1 MCLLQDLSALT
12 NHAARQGE
20 SLPQIPL
27 QFSSFLKLTRGIR
40 FLLQNAFF
48 IGLLVLVTFGFLG
61 LLSDFLLPIFW
72 AATFAVL
79 FHPLLVRLKQALKGN
94 TILAVSATMLVIVTA
109 VLLPAFLIASAVVR
123 QAANLYMNIQAGQID
138 TAAPLAWIEAVMPQL
153 VEFTNHLGIR
163 LGTIQHNLATLAVQA
178 SQQLGS
184 SAIGAGQEAVKFTAM
199 FFLMLYLLFF
209 FLRDGDRILE
219 LIIHALPI
227 GDERERQLLAKF
239 AEVSRATV
247 RGTLLVGMV
256 QGTLGGLLFWLLGID
271 GAAFWGVIMMVLSLL
286 PALGPAL
293 VWLPA
298 AIMLFASGAFVKA
311 TVLATSGVLIIS
323 LIDNL
328 LRPML
333 VGRDT
338 KMPDYLVL
346 LSTLGGLT
354 VFGISGFVIGPV
366 IAALFLAVWTM
377 FEAEHQQ
384 SRPGSR

>member
-1 MCLLQDLSALT
+1 M
-12 NHAARQGE
+12 
-20 SLPQIPL
+20 
-27 QFSSFLKLTRGIR
+27 
-40 FLLQNAFF
+40 LQNAFF
-48 IGLLVLVTFGFLG
+48 IGLLILVTLGFVG
-61 LLSDFLLPIFW
+61 LLHELLLPIFW

-79 FHPLLVRLKQALKGN
+79 FHPLHVRVKDILKGRD
-94 TILAVSATMLVIVTA
+94 TLAVPATMLIIVTA
-109 VLLPAFLIASAVVR
+109 VLLPAFLIASAVIR
-123 QAANLYMNIQAGQID
+123 EAGKLYTKIQSGQID
-138 TAAPLAWIEAVMPQL
+138 MAASLAWLEAMMPEATERAAQM
-153 VEFTNHLGIR
+153 GID
-163 LGTIQHNLATLAVQA
+163 LSGIKHTLTNLALQA

-184 SAIGAGQEAVKFTAM
+184 TAISAGQEAVRFAAM

-209 FLRDGDRILE
+209 FLRDGGRLVQ

-227 GDERERQLLAKF
+227 GDERERLLLSKF

-247 RGTLLVGMV
+247 RGTLLVGIIQGMV
-256 QGTLGGLLFWLLGID
+256 GGLIFWLLGIE

-298 AIMLFASGAFVKA
+298 AIILLASGALLKGA
-311 TVLATSGVLIIS
+311 ILIACGVLVIG
-323 LIDNL
+323 LVDNL
-328 LRPML
+328 LRPIL

-354 VFGISGFVIGPV
+354 VFGVSGFVIGPV
-366 IAALFLAVWTM
+366 LAALFLAVWTM

-384 SRPGSR
+384 SRLG

>member
-1 MCLLQDLSALT
+1 M
-12 NHAARQGE
+12 
-20 SLPQIPL
+20 
-27 QFSSFLKLTRGIR
+27 
-40 FLLQNAFF
+40 LQNAFF
-48 IGLLVLVTFGFLG
+48 IGLLILVTAGFLG

-79 FHPLLVRLKQALKGN
+79 FHPLHVRLKHALKGRD
-94 TILAVSATMLVIVTA
+94 TLAVSVTMLIIVAA
-109 VLLPAFLIASAVVR
+109 VLIPAFLIASAVIR
-123 QAANLYMNIQAGQID
+123 QAAKLYMNIQSGQID
-138 TAAPLAWIEAVMPQL
+138 TTVPLAWIEAMMPQL
-153 VEFTNHLGIR
+153 VEFANQLGIH
-163 LGTIQHNLATLAVQA
+163 LGTIQHNLTSLAVYA
-178 SQQLGS
+178 SQWLGT
-184 SAIGAGQEAVKFTAM
+184 SAIGAGQGAVKFTAM

-209 FLRDGDRILE
+209 FLRDGSRLIE

-227 GDERERQLLAKF
+227 GDERERQLLSKF

-247 RGTLLVGMV
+247 RGTLLVGIV

-298 AIMLFASGAFVKA
+298 AIILFASGAFLKA
-311 TVLATSGVLIIS
+311 IILATSGVLIIS
-323 LIDNL
+323 LVDNL
-328 LRPML
+328 LRPIL

-366 IAALFLAVWTM
+366 IAAMFLAVWAM

-384 SRPGSR
+384 SRRGSA